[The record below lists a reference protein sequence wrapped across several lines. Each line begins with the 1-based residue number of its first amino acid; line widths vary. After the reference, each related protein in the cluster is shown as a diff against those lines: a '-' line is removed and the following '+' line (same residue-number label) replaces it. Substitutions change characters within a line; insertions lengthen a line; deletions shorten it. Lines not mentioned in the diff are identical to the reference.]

1 MWIERSP
8 NFIPGLCGQRNS
20 IPPGKSPLDL
30 LFRFLDFVFY
40 LILNRNC
47 GQKNFIPPRKAL
59 IKYRAPQYGARY
71 NISDTAGDQ
80 YL

>member
-8 NFIPGLCGQRNS
+8 NFIPGLCGQQNS

-80 YL
+80 Y